1 MALLLV
7 KSTQNTSQREL
18 ISSILTHFALT
29 HKNGESLILSSLKH
43 LILFSSVGNINE
55 RILRIQIKRLVA
67 KKNKN
72 RSYT

>member
-43 LILFSSVGNINE
+43 SYFESCLAQWEISTRESNE
-55 RILRIQIKRLVA
+55 FKLKGHVA
-67 KKNKN
+67 KK
-72 RSYT
+72 